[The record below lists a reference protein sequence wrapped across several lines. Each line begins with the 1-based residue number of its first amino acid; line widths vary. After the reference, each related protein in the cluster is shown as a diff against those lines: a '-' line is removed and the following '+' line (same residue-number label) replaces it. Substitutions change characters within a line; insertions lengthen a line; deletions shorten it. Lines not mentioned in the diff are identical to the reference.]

1 MNTASRH
8 HGDTDRAQHID
19 HSTTHGAFSI
29 PVQGEVGT
37 VSAGD
42 RRLGPDLG
50 LVRLTAPGGLRG
62 GGGGLFANP
71 ESSIGLMQYP
81 LLEMPRT
88 LLKALKW
95 NAILT

>member
-8 HGDTDRAQHID
+8 HGDTERAQHID

-50 LVRLTAPGGLRG
+50 LVRLTARG
-62 GGGGLFANP
+62 GCGAEEAVSLQILNP
-71 ESSIGLMQYP
+71 P
-81 LLEMPRT
+81 LG
-88 LLKALKW
+88 
-95 NAILT
+95 